1 MHTPRQTRRPRRG
14 HLPLPHC
21 ASRATT
27 LYPPPPTPP
36 IRTRVTR
43 QADLPSLLLDQA
55 LAACTNQLA
64 RTGDPPP
71 APPAPLPAAEEEVS
85 AGGPAHALAILVM
98 IHHASLLLPAGAQ
111 RDGERGLP
119 GGLTDSGPTAAHAS
133 LPLAHPHTESRHAA
147 GWVHTATKEYLQS
160 AGSKRSGQ
168 PGVSVPDWP
177 VNID

>member
-1 MHTPRQTRRPRRG
+1 M
-14 HLPLPHC
+14 
-21 ASRATT
+21 
-27 LYPPPPTPP
+27 
-36 IRTRVTR
+36 
-43 QADLPSLLLDQA
+43 
-55 LAACTNQLA
+55 
-64 RTGDPPP
+64 
-71 APPAPLPAAEEEVS
+71 S

-111 RDGERGLP
+111 RDGEGGLP
-119 GGLTDSGPTAAHAS
+119 GGLTDKGPTADHAS

-168 PGVSVPDWP
+168 PGVSVADWP